1 VSARR
6 SAVGPQ
12 SPQVWR
18 SVRERP
24 GWTGILGQPVH
35 DIEHLTK
42 ALGIVEE
49 SGRLADRL
57 PLVFVDDPSGG
68 PK

>member
-1 VSARR
+1 VSAGR
-6 SAVGPQ
+6 SAAGPQ
-12 SPQVWR
+12 PPQVWR
-18 SVRERP
+18 SVLERP
-24 GWTGILGQPVH
+24 GWTGILGQLVH

-57 PLVFVDDPSGG
+57 LLVDDPGGG